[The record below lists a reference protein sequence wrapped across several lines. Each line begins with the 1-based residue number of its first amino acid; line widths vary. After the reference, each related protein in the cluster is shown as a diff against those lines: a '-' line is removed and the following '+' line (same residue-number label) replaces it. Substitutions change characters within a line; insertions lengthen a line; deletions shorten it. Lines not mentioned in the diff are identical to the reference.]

1 MEINI
6 PAGASAIIERL
17 EAHGYEAYIVGGC
30 VRDSLMGK
38 TPSDWDICTSARAEE
53 MLALFEDKRVI
64 PTGIQH
70 GTLTILA
77 ADGAYEVTTF
87 RIDGEYLDHRHPKS
101 VAFTRELAEDLSR
114 RDFTINAMAWHPE
127 RGLIDLFGGEHDLSH
142 RLVRAVGDPTQRFD
156 EDGLRMLR
164 MVRFAT
170 VLDFDYDQA
179 TYDAVL
185 AQNHLLD
192 YISKERI
199 QVELNK
205 ILLAAH
211 PARGLADLYTLG
223 MYPYII
229 PVMCHTVGFAQEGG
243 HHFLDVFEHSLL
255 AVGVTQP
262 ELVLRLTMFLH
273 DIGKPFTWDATGA
286 TDYDRFNDHAAVGAK
301 IASRVLR
308 QLKYDNATRKAVVEL
323 IRHHNDLILPDEV
336 NVRQTLARLG
346 EVQTRRLVQVKIADL
361 IAHDLGSERAE
372 TVAFFDEITAVID
385 RVTSRG
391 DCVRVKNLAVGGREM
406 QALGLSGRAIGRALD
421 ALLEQVLVDPAF
433 NERDRLLAWVRE
445 HAEAL
450 SDQQ

>member
-1 MEINI
+1 MEIHI
-6 PAGASAIIERL
+6 PTGARKIIARL
-17 EAHGYEAYIVGGC
+17 EQHGYEAYIVGGC

-38 TPSDWDICTSARAEE
+38 RPSDWDICTSARAEE

-77 ADGAYEVTTF
+77 EDGAYEVTTF

-127 RGLIDLFGGEHDLSH
+127 RGLIDLFGGVEDLRD
-142 RLVRAVGDPTQRFD
+142 RLVRAVGDPVQRFN

-170 VLDFDYDQA
+170 VLDFDYDPA
-179 TYDAVL
+179 TYDAVRK
-185 AQNHLLD
+185 QGHLLQ

-211 PARGLADLYTLG
+211 PARGLEDLYTLG

-229 PVMCHTVGFAQEGG
+229 PLMCHTVGFAQRGG

-255 AVGVTQP
+255 AVGVIAP
-262 ELVLRLTMFLH
+262 ELVLRLTMLLH
-273 DIGKPFTWDATGA
+273 DIGKPFVWDSSESLS
-286 TDYDRFNDHAAVGAK
+286 YDRFDDHAAVSAK
-301 IASRVLR
+301 LAGKILR
-308 QLKYDNATRKAVVEL
+308 DLKYDNATRKDVVEL
-323 IRHHNDLILPDEV
+323 IAHHNDILLPDPV
-336 NVRQTLARLG
+336 NVRRALARLG
-346 EVQTRRLVQVKIADL
+346 EVQTRRLVQVKVADL
-361 IAHDLGSERAE
+361 IAHDLAGEREKILALFAE
-372 TVAFFDEITAVID
+372 ISDVID
-385 RVTSRG
+385 EVVARG
-391 DCVRVKNLAVGGREM
+391 DCTSVKALAIGGQDM
-406 QALGLSGRAIGRALD
+406 MALGLSGRAIGQMLNAALELVLEKPEMNTRET
-421 ALLEQVLVDPAF
+421 LL
-433 NERDRLLAWVRE
+433 NWVRGNLE
-445 HAEAL
+445 NC
-450 SDQQ
+450 QK